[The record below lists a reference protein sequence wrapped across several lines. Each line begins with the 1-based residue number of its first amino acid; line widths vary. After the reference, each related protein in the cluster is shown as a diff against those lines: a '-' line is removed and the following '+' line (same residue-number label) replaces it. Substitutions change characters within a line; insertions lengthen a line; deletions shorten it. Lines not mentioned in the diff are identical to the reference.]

1 MNLDPTRPRR
11 VAAALFAAGL
21 ALPAAAAQPGA
32 GTNAGTNAGA
42 TADNTPAGSNGAA
55 LGRLRAS
62 VARAEA
68 RLRHTRHELDRAR
81 AELDRQGALLDE
93 AMRRLRAA
101 GTGPTSAAQDQAAA
115 PAADAPA
122 TDAAPPSPEQTA
134 APITETKPPERRE
147 ARVLQTSPLQ
157 SVGGVLTPRGTLV
170 IDPSLEYDYSAD
182 DQLSLNGFTILPG
195 ITFGQLLL
203 ARVRQSMVT
212 PALTLRY
219 GLTDRLELSARVPF
233 VYAYQETVT
242 QSILQQSGG
251 GTTVGVLAPSAHGAS
266 IGDIQFGASYQFNA
280 GGGGVPIVVGNLI
293 YKTAT
298 GTSPFSVPVYT
309 TADPNGGIISGIQ
322 KKVPTGTGF
331 AALEPSI
338 TLLYP
343 TAPGILFANL
353 LYIHNFGR
361 TVDVQDPGGGPAVAA
376 DAKPGDAV
384 AATFGIGFALNDETT
399 FTLSYQQE
407 HVFGA
412 TFNHVAVKGSAYDF
426 GTFNFGIG
434 YQLSKSTTINLG
446 VGIGAGPNAPVA
458 KVLVDIPI
466 RF

>member
-1 MNLDPTRPRR
+1 MKLEPTRPRR

-21 ALPAAAAQPGA
+21 ALPAAAAQPGT
-32 GTNAGTNAGA
+32 GTTAST
-42 TADNTPAGSNGAA
+42 TADSTPAQSNGAA
-55 LGRLRAS
+55 LERLRAS

-81 AELDRQGALLDE
+81 ADLDRQGALLDE

-101 GTGPTSAAQDQAAA
+101 GPGPTSAAQDQAAA
-115 PAADAPA
+115 A
-122 TDAAPPSPEQTA
+122 TDATAADTAAPPPEQTS
-134 APITETKPPERRE
+134 APITGTKPAERRE

-157 SVGGVLTPRGTLV
+157 SVGGVLTPSGTLV

-251 GTTVGVLAPSAHGAS
+251 GTTVGVLAPSAHAAS
-266 IGDIQFGASYQFNA
+266 LGDIQFGASYQFNQ

-331 AALEPSI
+331 PALEPSI

-353 LYIHNFGR
+353 LYIHNFGS
-361 TVDVQDPGGGPAVAA
+361 TVHVQDPGGGPAVAA

-412 TFNHVAVKGSAYDF
+412 TFNHAAVKGSTYDF

-458 KVLVDIPI
+458 KVLIDVPV

>member
-1 MNLDPTRPRR
+1 MRTDTRRR
-11 VAAALFAAGL
+11 HRATAAAALLAATGF
-21 ALPAAAAQPGA
+21 ALPAAAAPADTASDGA
-32 GTNAGTNAGA
+32 
-42 TADNTPAGSNGAA
+42 S
-55 LGRLRAS
+55 LEQLRAS
-62 VARAEA
+62 IAHAEA
-68 RLRHTRHELDRAR
+68 RLQKTRIELDRER
-81 AELDRQGALLDE
+81 AELDRQGALLDAE
-93 AMRRLRAA
+93 MRRIRGA
-101 GTGPTSAAQDQAAA
+101 GPGPTAGAQN
-115 PAADAPA
+115 PADTTSPA
-122 TDAAPPSPEQTA
+122 DAAPQSAEQTS
-134 APITETKPPERRE
+134 APITEPKPKERRE

-170 IDPSLEYDYSAD
+170 IDPSLEYDYSAE

-203 ARVRQSMVT
+203 ARVRQSVIT

-219 GLTDRLELSARVPF
+219 GLTDRLELSAKIPF

-251 GTTVGVLAPSAHGAS
+251 GTTVNVLAPSAHAAGL
-266 IGDIQFGASYQFNA
+266 GDIQFGASYQFNSGA
-280 GGGGVPIVVGNLI
+280 DGMPIFVGNAI
-293 YKTAT
+293 FKTAT

-309 TADPNGGIISGIQ
+309 TGDPNGGIISGIQ

-331 AALEPSI
+331 YSLEPSL
-338 TLLYP
+338 TVLYP

-361 TVDVQDPGGGPAVAA
+361 TVEVQDPGGGPPISA

-384 AATFGIGFALNDETT
+384 AATFGIGFALNDQTT

-412 TFNHVAVKGSAYDF
+412 TFNHAAVKGSSYDF
-426 GTFNFGIG
+426 GTFNFGVG

-458 KVLVDIPI
+458 KVLIDVPI